1 MDWVMTDDLF
11 GEKKGHFGA
20 VWKVKWADP
29 EFGSVLASCG
39 YDKQIIIWAEEESKD
54 FTKKTWEKK
63 IAIIQKEVVDIRFGP
78 K

>member
-63 IAIIQKEVVDIRFGP
+63 IAII
-78 K
+78 